1 MRAVVQRVNMA
12 EIKIEHNEKRSIDK
26 GLVVYLGVMSG
37 DSEKEAT
44 YLANKISDLRIFTDE
59 NDKLNLSLKDF
70 KGDILVVSN
79 FTLGADCRKGRRP
92 SFENAEKPAK
102 AEVLYNYF
110 VSLLKNIDG
119 LGSIET
125 GEFGAHMDILSSNN
139 GPINLI
145 MDTNVIQK

>member
-1 MRAVVQRVNMA
+1 MRAVVQRVDMA
-12 EIKIEHNEKRSIDK
+12 EIKIEYSETKTISK

-70 KGDILVVSN
+70 KGDILIVSN
-79 FTLGADCRKGRRP
+79 FTLAADCRKGRRP
-92 SFENAEKPAK
+92 SFENAERPEK
-102 AEVLYNYF
+102 AEVLYDYF
-110 VSLLKNIDG
+110 VKLMKEIDG
-119 LGSIET
+119 LGKIET
-125 GEFGAHMDILSSNN
+125 GEFGAHMDILSSNS

>member
-1 MRAVVQRVNMA
+1 MRAVVQRVDMA
-12 EIKIEHNEKRSIDK
+12 EIKIEHSETKTIGK

-37 DSEKEAT
+37 DTEKEAT

-70 KGDILVVSN
+70 KGDILIVSN

-102 AEVLYNYF
+102 AEVLYDYF
-110 VSLLKNIDG
+110 VDLVKKIDG
-119 LGSIET
+119 LGNIET
-125 GEFGAHMDILSSNN
+125 GSFGAHMDILSSNN